1 MYQQNKTEAL
11 DFLRQNMN
19 HVKLGNSRHFTWV
32 YISTNQPINTIGL
45 RTDYK
50 PFEGTVIAADARFV
64 AFRLGRKAAFNVMD
78 RGCLPSVTPYAVDE
92 KLLVTPYAHK
102 DFDGR
107 RLDEPTEEIGEHG
120 CIVRTIIIGLT
131 NVKIPLPTVP
141 ESFFIKEIVEQ
152 LESVTTDHGLRTAAQ
167 VLADAGAGAEPVQF
181 LDDDEAARPW
191 MQFAIRTD
199 KLHGYLKITLDRALD
214 YYEISTTNTDGETV
228 EECKEVDFTSL
239 AEVIQEM
246 VDDGNWRIAEVKVLK
261 RAA

>member
-1 MYQQNKTEAL
+1 MYQQNKAEAL

-19 HVKLGNSRHFTWV
+19 NVKLGNARRFTWV
-32 YISTNQPINTIGL
+32 YISTNQPVNRMGL

-50 PFEGTVIAADARFV
+50 PFEGTVVAADAQFV
-64 AFRLGRKAAFNVMD
+64 AFRLGRKAEFYIMD
-78 RGCLPSVTPYAVDE
+78 RLCLPSTTSYAVGE

-107 RLDEPTEEIGEHG
+107 RLDEPTEEICEGG
-120 CIVRTIIIGLT
+120 YLVKTIMIGMT

-152 LESVTTDHGLRTAAQ
+152 LENGTTDQGLRTAAQ
-167 VLADAGAGAEPVQF
+167 VLADAGAGVEPVQF
-181 LDDDEAARPW
+181 LDDDDAARPW

-199 KLHGYLKITLDRALD
+199 KLTGHLKITLDRALD
-214 YYEISTTNTDGETV
+214 YYEIATSNMAGEAV

-239 AEVIQEM
+239 AEVIKDM
-246 VDDGNWRIAEVKVLK
+246 IDDGNWRIAEVKILK

>member
-1 MYQQNKTEAL
+1 MHQQNETEAL
-11 DFLRQNMN
+11 DFLRKNLTN
-19 HVKLGNSRHFTWV
+19 VKLGNTRRFTWA
-32 YISTNQPINTIGL
+32 YIRTNQPTNMLGL
-45 RTDYK
+45 STDYK
-50 PFEGTVIAADARFV
+50 PFEGTVIAASSQFV
-64 AFRLGRKAAFNVMD
+64 AFRLGRKAEFYIMD
-78 RGCLPSVTPYAVDE
+78 RYCLPSITPYAIGE

-107 RLDEPTEEIGEHG
+107 RLDEPKEEIGENG
-120 CIVRTIIIGLT
+120 CIVRTIKIGLT
-131 NVKIPLPTVP
+131 KVKIPLPIAP
-141 ESFFIKEIVEQ
+141 KSFFIKEIVEQ